1 MVAPW
6 RSKAPWSFRSDRR
19 LIERL
24 CWGFPIRWSEG
35 AGLRRGRCQLL
46 QNKLHIA
53 ESLAEVGG
61 DLHFGSPKSNKSR
74 RVNIPRFLVEM
85 LAEHLYRETEDDPDA
100 LVFTSP
106 NDSPLRHSNFY
117 SRVWRPAV
125 LKADVPDNLR
135 IHDLRHTAAA
145 FMISEGADLL
155 LVGQQL
161 GHSSVTVTQR
171 YAHLY
176 PSAGE
181 DLAAR
186 LDSRYRRSK
195 EPGVGLAR
203 G

>member
-1 MVAPW
+1 
-6 RSKAPWSFRSDRR
+6 
-19 LIERL
+19 L
-24 CWGFPIRWSEG
+24 
-35 AGLRRGRCQLL
+35 
-46 QNKLHIA
+46 
-53 ESLAEVGG
+53 
-61 DLHFGSPKSNKSR
+61 
-74 RVNIPRFLVEM
+74 
-85 LAEHLYRETEDDPDA
+85 ETDDDPTA

-106 NDSPLRHSNFY
+106 NGNPLRHSNFY

-125 LKADVPDNLR
+125 LEADVPIGLR

-155 LVGQQL
+155 LVGRQL

-176 PSAGE
+176 PGAGE

-186 LDSRYRRSK
+186 LDSRYQRAQEES
-195 EPGVGLAR
+195 VGFAW